1 LIFLT
6 AGPRRVDWF
15 TNPFNSWTAFRKSSV
30 ERIETGAAHLVLTDI
45 TGFYENVDLGI
56 LFSDLRQL
64 GCDPEVLKLLQVCL
78 NRWCILLGRGLP
90 QGLSPSGILAKIYM
104 NAIDR
109 RMIDLGRDYIRY
121 VDDIRIFCPDVPTA
135 KRALIELA
143 GISRRRGLNLQSAK
157 TSILTANEALKEF
170 QGIAAEIAAI
180 QKRYREF
187 LIDLVGAIDSYLSI
201 SAIEAK
207 VEADDAPVEVVRE
220 TFSENFLEEPHK
232 KFNKSLFHYLLNRLG
247 SQGDPHAVDYCIEQL
262 AERPQETQAI
272 LDYFGSVEAYDRVFH
287 RIEQFLASA
296 DCIYDYQVYQIYGWI
311 NARGI
316 KPTDPLI
323 GIARKIAF
331 DGSRPTYL
339 RAVCRA
345 ICKTME
351 HPLTLIN
358 WKPATPIIT
367 MISRRRKFW
376 SV

>member
-187 LIDLVGAIDSYLSI
+187 LLIWLEPSI
-201 SAIEAK
+201 
-207 VEADDAPVEVVRE
+207 R
-220 TFSENFLEEPHK
+220 TC
-232 KFNKSLFHYLLNRLG
+232 LFRL
-247 SQGDPHAVDYCIEQL
+247 
-262 AERPQETQAI
+262 
-272 LDYFGSVEAYDRVFH
+272 
-287 RIEQFLASA
+287 
-296 DCIYDYQVYQIYGWI
+296 
-311 NARGI
+311 
-316 KPTDPLI
+316 
-323 GIARKIAF
+323 
-331 DGSRPTYL
+331 
-339 RAVCRA
+339 
-345 ICKTME
+345 
-351 HPLTLIN
+351 
-358 WKPATPIIT
+358 
-367 MISRRRKFW
+367 
-376 SV
+376 